1 MTLIPHINTPKNK
14 PAKRGFAL
22 VLAIMLMS
30 FMVLLI
36 ISLASLVQLQL
47 RMSRQAI
54 NENKAKQAAKFAAYQ
69 AMSEIQRAMGPDTR
83 VTANAKMFDD
93 TVVNE
98 ITSLDTKSDYDWW
111 TSPMN
116 ITRDDANEIADQGI
130 SQNRYWVGVW
140 DARNGFTPEKQLKGE
155 SRSEYTKNTIEK
167 ALTWLVSGNK
177 IRDIYDEK
185 ASSIKYFPSQKLQSG
200 NFVRAVSSGSASDE
214 SGTAIPDYDVMVP
227 LVTLDKDAN
236 VLTGEVNS
244 DGKQTRIAWWVSDES
259 QKASLNAV
267 ASRDEIR
274 HAERIKFRLQSL
286 PFYSGI
292 HGLTVPKLGGMA
304 GTNAFDFTFEDS
316 DENSDLEKI
325 RNLEDVKVLDVFKSS
340 QIPESIQIGKVF
352 FHDVTFNTKG
362 VLVNTR
368 EGGLKKDLSLGLTR
382 KDFNNEDDDLSKNIV
397 TDNMPEYFEQPFG
410 VAGFKFKSSA
420 YPLVD
425 IDTNNSFQRF
435 IPDRMNSS
443 NAKNRNLNQKG
454 HMFGPQMYG
463 REKNTNNFDNMS
475 VPQSTV
481 SAIRD
486 IYSDNLIFKDP
497 GGPLW
502 DQLRSYYNFRAED
515 NISSNKLSSRVQTDD
530 RWGFKPIVKRFQVYY
545 VPSFVEYSDKRY
557 GLRLHII
564 PLLVLWNPYDVKIDG
579 ETYYAIRLYGSEYT
593 GPGKFRFAIGYQ
605 SGNYFQCARDLRTE
619 FMPSVHKDIVTV
631 IGRGPTNN
639 FEYKNGP
646 TGGYDIRGFYM
657 TQNNEFSSWTTGRDG
672 AYNKFV
678 TRYAPFSN
686 ETPGYSTNID
696 GINEIYKQAILPLG
710 YGTLPDLSVMT
721 SRGQWRSLVHN
732 NNIYPSFSD
741 AKEAAE
747 ANAALPLRVAKIPLY
762 LNNLLVD
769 LNHGTWKTMDRNRV
783 SQNTYFAFR
792 GQRNITAY
800 NPKNADPLDGG
811 ASNLKKYED
820 ISLSSDIH
828 FLAYDKNGIEPGEG
842 KIFAMERIVNYFGDL
857 STSSGT
863 NGTIG
868 PNGDIE
874 GDGNTS
880 EYERKK
886 ALMKPL
892 DEGGV
897 LGGCFYVDIP
907 HPEAVHAYKY
917 NTDRTSAT
925 PYEMGV
931 SNLLNSAGNFNTYT
945 KNDADVILDLNLV
958 QQFRNNLQDVNNQ
971 LPPTDIGEY
980 MIDMQDVCMTASHEG
995 TWDVMSTGDSKPIN
1009 TARPSYTP
1017 MGYYFYA
1024 FTPEGEYTTSSWRK
1038 FQHRHSRY
1046 YSVMNATVWIWKREG
1061 FSFSKYSNKN
1071 SFGILPGPYD
1081 KYEDRYKWD
1090 PRVDLSPVLAQLE
1103 GYRIFTGDAEPS
1115 FPDPTL
1121 QFERHKNSG
1130 FNEDMEVYS
1139 KQYQYR
1145 LNYYQPGRSPRQSR
1159 LYFMTISTRSGN
1171 QGQQNT
1177 SYREDIDGVLASV
1190 YPSGSGNIKDYL
1202 KKEGE
1207 LKEDDYTSND
1217 HMRAKFYINWLG
1229 VSSKRHSANY
1239 WRMYLNSDFSPASD
1253 FFDINNMVDMNPQ
1266 SIGGNN
1272 SNQVLVVD
1280 YNVNPSYQD
1289 DLNKIAENQK
1299 GAPYGFIF
1307 MQPYAN
1313 NGDGLNPFYNRR
1325 LYVNGSLQA
1334 TYYGMDYNTINMT
1347 SDSQSKV
1354 STKFGSLP
1362 KYMLGASQAY
1372 GNYNAYGTLG
1382 YKIERKSNKPYVGLD
1397 YKSGATTSPIHHV
1410 LRKTE
1415 VVHNPAN
1422 LAGVTLTFGAGKASF
1437 DRTDGNDRHFYK
1449 SWGLNI
1455 PETLMQGSNA
1465 IGNSLAPSRMSP
1477 NRSYH
1482 ITWLD
1487 GKENSIPYDLRNYDD
1502 YGMEEGQYDGKRDP
1516 SWVEDRG
1523 VIYDMSWHLNNV
1535 LWDEYFFSTLP
1546 YRNDEYRDKIDS
1558 EFVMPQNPRLRYYVS
1573 ENSTDQYMR
1582 RLSDTDLHSSDNEDQ
1597 FSRNAALLWING
1609 PFNVNSTSVDAWKV
1623 VLSTYYGQSIEGYKS
1638 GTENIAKETPMH
1650 RWAAPL
1656 EGKAV
1661 KTGES
1666 IREDNA
1672 MTGYRSLNNDEIEE
1686 LAAAIVEHIKDRGP
1700 FYSMS
1705 HFVNRVVTN
1714 YSAEERFTDQL
1725 SDDKLLPVPVQY
1737 DDRKNLENE
1746 YMGNGTDAPRMGH
1759 MQKGVLQAAIDS
1771 TSINSEWHKDHDFI
1785 ITKTERNKS
1794 DEFSDPSF
1802 ENTSD
1807 ASKTWENWRAAIG
1820 PQGTGAPTYLMQQD
1834 ILSRIGSFLTV
1845 RSDTFKIRAYGEIR
1859 NPISGAVEGKAWCE
1873 MTVQR
1878 TPEYFDTD
1886 TADQEPWKIHN
1897 REPEMGAQPSVSYK
1911 GVVYDEYIKDE
1922 LSTINQEL
1930 GRRFKV
1936 VGFRWLNEKEI

>member
-1 MTLIPHINTPKNK
+1 MTLTPHINTPKNK

-83 VTANAKMFDD
+83 ITANAKMFDD

-98 ITSLDTKSDYDWW
+98 ITALDTKSDYDWW

-140 DARNGFTPEKQLKGE
+140 DARNGYAPEKQLKGE
-155 SRSEYTKNTIEK
+155 SRREYNRNTIEK

-185 ASSIKYFPSQKLQSG
+185 ASSIKHLPSQRLQSG
-200 NFVRAVSSGSASDE
+200 SFVRAVSSGSASDE

-236 VLTGEVNS
+236 ALTGEVNS

-382 KDFNNEDDDLSKNIV
+382 ADYNNEDDDLTENIV
-397 TDNMPEYFEQPFG
+397 KTTMPEYFPMPFG

-425 IDTNNSFQRF
+425 IDTGNSFQRF
-435 IPDRMNSS
+435 IPDRMSS
-443 NAKNRNLNQKG
+443 TNAKNRNLNKRG
-454 HMFGPQMYG
+454 HIFGPQMFG
-463 REKNTNNFDNMS
+463 REKDTSKFDDMS
-475 VPQSTV
+475 VPQSTT

-515 NISSNKLSSRVQTDD
+515 SLNSNTLSARVQTDD
-530 RWGFKPIVKRFQVYY
+530 RWGFKPIVKRFQVFY
-545 VPSFVEYSDKRY
+545 VPSFVEYSTKRY

-564 PLLVLWNPYDVKIDG
+564 PLLVLWNPYDVKIAG

-593 GPGKFRFAIGYQ
+593 GPGKFRFAIGYKT
-605 SGNYFQCARDLRTE
+605 GNYFQCARDLRTE
-619 FMPSVHKDIVTV
+619 FMPSVRSDVVSVFRQGKYEVA
-631 IGRGPTNN
+631 N
-639 FEYKNGP
+639 
-646 TGGYDIRGFYM
+646 GYDVRGLFM
-657 TQNNEFSSWTTGRDG
+657 TQNNEYSEWTSNRDG

-678 TRYAPFSN
+678 SRFTPFSEEAATGRIAN
-686 ETPGYSTNID
+686 GVADKYS
-696 GINEIYKQAILPLG
+696 QAALPLG
-710 YGTLPDLSVMT
+710 YGELPDLSVMT
-721 SRGQWRSLVHN
+721 NRNDWKSLVHT
-732 NNIYPSFSD
+732 NNIFPSYN
-741 AKEAAE
+741 EARINVENGTAM
-747 ANAALPLRVAKIPLY
+747 PMRVAKIPLY

-769 LNHGTWKTMDRNRV
+769 LNHGTWRSMDRNRV
-783 SQNTYFAFR
+783 TQGTYHVFR

-800 NPKNADPLDGG
+800 APKNADPLQGG
-811 ASNLKKYED
+811 GTNLQAFED
-820 ISLSSDIH
+820 ISFSSDIH

-863 NGTIG
+863 NGTMG
-868 PNGDIE
+868 PNGDVE

-880 EYERKK
+880 EYYRKR

-897 LGGCFYVDIP
+897 MGGCFYVDVP

-925 PYEMGV
+925 PYEMGLY
-931 SNLLNSAGNFNTYT
+931 SLLPSGGNFNMYT
-945 KNDADVILDLNLV
+945 KDDADVVLDLNLV
-958 QQFRNNLQDVNNQ
+958 KNFNSQ
-971 LPPTDIGEY
+971 LEDITTRKPPTDISEY
-980 MIDMQDVCMTASHEG
+980 MIDMQDVCMTASHQG
-995 TWDVMSTGDSKPIN
+995 TWDALGTGDSKPIN
-1009 TARPSYTP
+1009 TARPPQTP

-1024 FTPEGEYTTSSWRK
+1024 FTPEGKYTTRTWRK

-1046 YSVMNATVWIWKREG
+1046 YSVMNATIWIWKREG
-1061 FSFSKYSNKN
+1061 FNFSKYSNKN
-1071 SFGILPGPYD
+1071 AYGVLPGSYNNYD
-1081 KYEDRYKWD
+1081 DRYKWD

-1121 QFERHKNSG
+1121 EYERQNNAS
-1130 FNEDMEVYS
+1130 FSIDMEVLS

-1145 LNYYQPGRSPRQSR
+1145 LNYYQPGRSPRNEM
-1159 LYFMTISTRSGN
+1159 LYFLPMMTRSDYPGVDS
-1171 QGQQNT
+1171 NT
-1177 SYREDIDGVLASV
+1177 SYRENIDNKVSS
-1190 YPSGSGNIKDYL
+1190 YYSGAKNINEYVDKEKLITQEKYDSDPYL
-1202 KKEGE
+1202 
-1207 LKEDDYTSND
+1207 
-1217 HMRAKFYINWLG
+1217 RAKFYINWLG

-1239 WRMYLNSDFSPASD
+1239 WRMYLNRDFTPDRSFLS
-1253 FFDINNMVDMNPQ
+1253 INNMVDMNPQ
-1266 SIGGNN
+1266 SIGGKDA
-1272 SNQVLVVD
+1272 SDQVLVVQ
-1280 YNVNPSYQD
+1280 YSQNPNYHDQ
-1289 DLNKIAENQK
+1289 LNEIAETKK

-1313 NGDGLNPFYNRR
+1313 NGNGLNPFYNRR

-1334 TYYGMDYNTINMT
+1334 TFYGMDYNTIDMS
-1347 SDSQSKV
+1347 SDSESKV
-1354 STKFGSLP
+1354 GTKFGSLP

-1372 GNYNAYGTLG
+1372 GNHGAYNVLG
-1382 YKIERKSNKPYVGLD
+1382 YKVERKPGNNKPYVGLD
-1397 YKSGATTSPIHHV
+1397 YKSGATSSPIHHV

-1422 LAGVTLTFGAGKASF
+1422 LAGVTLSFGAGKASF
-1437 DRTDGNDRHFYK
+1437 DRTDGSDRHFYK
-1449 SWGLNI
+1449 SWGLNV
-1455 PETLMQGSNA
+1455 PETMMQGSNA

-1487 GKENSIPYDLRNYDD
+1487 GKENSIPYDLRNYKN
-1502 YGMEEGQYDGKRDP
+1502 YGMEAGNYDGKRDK

-1558 EFVMPQNPRLRYYVS
+1558 DYVMPQNPRLRYYVS
-1573 ENSTDQYMR
+1573 ENSTDPDMR
-1582 RLSDTDLHSSDNEDQ
+1582 RLADTDLRSSNNEDQ
-1597 FSRNAALLWING
+1597 FSRNAALFWING

-1638 GTENIAKETPMH
+1638 GTENIAKEAPMH

-1656 EGKAV
+1656 EGKAI
-1661 KTGES
+1661 KEGGDF
-1666 IREDNA
+1666 RNDDA

-1686 LAAAIVEHIKDRGP
+1686 LAAAIVEHVKDRGP

-1714 YSAEERFTDQL
+1714 YSAEERFTDQF
-1725 SDDKLLPVPVQY
+1725 SDDKMLPVPAQY
-1737 DDRKNLENE
+1737 DDRKNLEAE
-1746 YMGNGTDAPRMGH
+1746 YSGNGTDSPRMGH

-1771 TSINSEWHKDHDFI
+1771 TSINGEWHQDHDFI

-1794 DEFSDPSF
+1794 DEFSDPNFDS
-1802 ENTSD
+1802 TSD

-1834 ILSRIGSFLTV
+1834 ILARIGSFLTV

-1886 TADQEPWKIHN
+1886 TNDQNPWKIHN
-1897 REPEMGAQPSVSYK
+1897 REPEMGAQPGLSYK
-1911 GVVYDEYIKDE
+1911 NVVYDEYIKDE
-1922 LSTINQEL
+1922 LSTVNQEL